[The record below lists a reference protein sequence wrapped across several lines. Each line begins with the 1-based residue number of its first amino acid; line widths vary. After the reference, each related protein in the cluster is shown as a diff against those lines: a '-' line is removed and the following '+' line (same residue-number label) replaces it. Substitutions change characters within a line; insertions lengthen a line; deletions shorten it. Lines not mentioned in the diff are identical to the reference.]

1 MAGLF
6 GERKKKVLALL
17 EDPRYVPM
25 KEKEL
30 AVLMQVKPEDR
41 EAFKEVLRELLEE
54 GSVVLTRRGRY
65 TLAQERTEEGTFL
78 ATSRG
83 FGFVSV
89 EGQTGDFL
97 IPEDCVHGALH
108 QDRVRIR
115 ILPEK
120 RGERT
125 RAEVIQ
131 ILERGITF
139 AVGTYQESPNYGF
152 VLPDSEK
159 LGKDIFIPKE
169 KRNGAFDGMKVVARI
184 TDYGDGRKNPEGE
197 ITEILGAPDA
207 PGVDI
212 LSIVR
217 SFGITDSFGARAL
230 AQAERC
236 PREVSEADRQGRR
249 DLRGV
254 RTVTIDG
261 EDAKDLDDAVSL
273 TVQNGRYHLGV
284 HIADVSNYVQ
294 ENSALDREA
303 KERGTSVY
311 LADRVIPMLPF
322 ELSNGICSLNAGQDR
337 LALSCLMELDETGI
351 VTDYEIVESVIRVD
365 RRMSYTQVK
374 RILED
379 KEESLREEYRDFVPM
394 FEDMARLSALL
405 RKRRQERGAVDFDF
419 PECRIFLDPDGRPK
433 EIRPYEHNVATRLIE
448 DFMLAANETVAQ
460 HFYWL
465 EVPFVYRV
473 HEKPDPERMEKLDIF
488 LKNFGYHLKKGREG
502 EIYPGQLQKI
512 LGKVQGTAEEGLIS
526 RLVLRSMKRAVYST
540 ECAGHF
546 GLATPYYCHFTSPI
560 RRYPDLQIHRI
571 IREFLRGRMKEDRAD
586 HYREILPQT
595 ARHCSQMQR
604 RADEAER
611 ETDRLKKAEYMQD
624 RLGQHYEAVISG
636 VTAWGLYVELPNTVE
651 GLVPVGRMEEDFF
664 LYDEKNYA
672 LTGERTNRTYRLG
685 QRVSVRAVYADPSS
699 RSVEFALEQQEDG
712 HGERSAETDCER

>member
-54 GSVVLTRRGRY
+54 GSVILTRRGRY

-89 EGQTGDFL
+89 EGQAGDFL

-108 QDRVRIR
+108 QDRVQIR

-197 ITEILGAPDA
+197 ITEKLGAPDA

-212 LSIVR
+212 LSVVR
-217 SFGITDSFGARAL
+217 SFGITDAFGARAL

-249 DLRGV
+249 DLRRV

-664 LYDEKNYA
+664 LYDERNYA

-712 HGERSAETDCER
+712 HGERSAETDCEQ